1 VLGSE
6 AVRRGVLV
14 LVLVLGVVSLAPALA
29 QDAAS
34 DAVTTLPETLTPAAI
49 DATVS
54 RLSDSEVRALL
65 LQQLAAARTSTTE
78 VAASPKPLAEAL
90 AVPMQRIVARLQDAV
105 ANSPQNAVAAIDAIK
120 AYGRSLGPS
129 GVAKLLFVLALSLVA
144 GVVGEQFLGLWPS
157 RWGKYHLPVN
167 ADMPA
172 FPASIPYLARRLF
185 HDVTG
190 ALISLFVAALV
201 LVLML
206 PERETRVAMCVVL
219 WLFFFPRIAWVVLQ
233 FFLSP
238 NRPERRLVNTDQRTA
253 QILFRSLMGVLLV
266 VGMIQSVRLV
276 MVEVGAQDSALAIG
290 FWLNLLVFLW
300 LAVIVI
306 RCRDGLK
313 QIVRGGQ
320 DTQSPDE
327 KWIVDAYPAFALAA
341 IVGTWIAGLV
351 AESRGK
357 AEFILDGRHF
367 LSLGLLLVV
376 PMCDTLI
383 RATVRWLVP
392 PMQGSGV
399 AAQTAFDAALRSYV
413 RVGRVVVFGTII
425 LVLANLWGMSAVGLA
440 EAGVG
445 RQLGERVVVATLIMM
460 GAYILLELV
469 SLSIN
474 RRLSKIEADARLPG
488 IEEDED
494 RGPMGGGSSSRAGT
508 VLPLIRWSLQAAI
521 LVVAVISALAQLGVN
536 VTALLAGAGVA
547 GIAIGFGAQKLVA
560 DLVSGVFFLLDDAFR
575 VNEYIGAGSIE
586 GTVEKIGLQSMHLR
600 KSDGAIH
607 CVPYSSVDTI
617 TNFSRDWG
625 TSKLSFTVPFDTDID
640 RVRKIFKRIGQDIF
654 DNPLYADALLQPF
667 KFKGVNQVTDLGI
680 VVRGKFMFKPELA
693 KQFLIQ
699 REIYRRVQSEFAM
712 AGIQFA
718 RRELRISV
726 NSDDETPSEPVL
738 QAQQGLA
745 NTAAVQP

>member
-1 VLGSE
+1 
-6 AVRRGVLV
+6 
-14 LVLVLGVVSLAPALA
+14 
-29 QDAAS
+29 
-34 DAVTTLPETLTPAAI
+34 
-49 DATVS
+49 
-54 RLSDSEVRALL
+54 
-65 LQQLAAARTSTTE
+65 
-78 VAASPKPLAEAL
+78 
-90 AVPMQRIVARLQDAV
+90 
-105 ANSPQNAVAAIDAIK
+105 
-120 AYGRSLGPS
+120 
-129 GVAKLLFVLALSLVA
+129 
-144 GVVGEQFLGLWPS
+144 
-157 RWGKYHLPVN
+157 
-167 ADMPA
+167 
-172 FPASIPYLARRLF
+172 
-185 HDVTG
+185 
-190 ALISLFVAALV
+190 
-201 LVLML
+201 
-206 PERETRVAMCVVL
+206 
-219 WLFFFPRIAWVVLQ
+219 
-233 FFLSP
+233 
-238 NRPERRLVNTDQRTA
+238 
-253 QILFRSLMGVLLV
+253 
-266 VGMIQSVRLV
+266 MIQSVRLV
-276 MVEVGAQDSALAIG
+276 MVEVGAEETALAIG
-290 FWLNLLVFLW
+290 FWVNLLVFVW
-300 LAVIVI
+300 LALIVI
-306 RCRDGLK
+306 RCREGLQ
-313 QIVRGGQ
+313 QIVRGGP
-320 DTQSPDE
+320 DSQSPDE
-327 KWIVDAYPAFALAA
+327 RWLVGPYPAFALAA
-341 IVGTWIAGLV
+341 ILGTWIAGLV
-351 AESRGK
+351 AESMGK
-357 AEFILDGRHF
+357 NEFILNGRHF

-383 RATVRWLVP
+383 RATVRLLVP
-392 PMQGSGV
+392 PMQGSGI
-399 AAQTAFDAALRSYV
+399 AAQTAFDAAFRSYV

-425 LVLANLWGMSAVGLA
+425 LVLANLWGMSVVGLA

-445 RQLGERVVVATLIMM
+445 EQLGERVVVATLIMM
-460 GAYILLELV
+460 VAYILLELV

-474 RRLSKIEADARLPG
+474 RRLSRIEADNRLPG

-640 RVRKIFKRIGQDIF
+640 RVRKIFKRIGQDIL

-699 REIYRRVQSEFAM
+699 REIYRRVQSEFAT

-726 NSDDETPSEPVL
+726 NSDDEIPSADVL
-738 QAQQGLA
+738 QGQLGIAD
-745 NTAAVQP
+745 TAAPQT